1 MFGEKEEFFTL
12 RVGCP
17 AIHIFPIVRWIK
29 SRMEASKNINLKA
42 LRQFYFQQKLNMK
55 RAKDMN

>member
-17 AIHIFPIVRWIK
+17 AIHIFPIVRWTK
-29 SRMEASKNINLKA
+29 SRIEASKNLNLKA
-42 LRQFYFQQKLNMK
+42 LRQSY
-55 RAKDMN
+55 MNLETYINIFSRN